1 MAMAATAAA
10 VSVVAAP
17 CVSTSFGV
25 SSRECR
31 SSRLQTTLVRNR
43 SAGVSSVSCSV
54 KAGCSSNS
62 SSGIREAWISVSA
75 TSRLNSVGSNSSSSS
90 RPRSREWRWQAVAEQ
105 LQASETE
112 EVSEEGAFPSDW
124 IAIFF
129 EAEGSLPEASVGKLT
144 STLEAIEGVS
154 GVDITASSDGT
165 ATVRLTK
172 QMNVQATGV
181 ASGLVDVLLKG
192 GFKLQALNL
201 GFDEEDADDDDFYEY
216 DVATS
221 TDESEEAAEQI

>member
-10 VSVVAAP
+10 VCVVAAP

-31 SSRLQTTLVRNR
+31 SRRLQTTLVRNR

-62 SSGIREAWISVSA
+62 SSGIREAWIAVSA
-75 TSRLNSVGSNSSSSS
+75 TNRLNSVGSSSS

-105 LQASETE
+105 LQASEIE
-112 EVSEEGAFPSDW
+112 EASEEGAFPSDS

-144 STLEAIEGVS
+144 TTLEAIEGVS

-221 TDESEEAAEQI
+221 TEESEEAAEQI